1 MAYST
6 LTPLGSTPPSTLAA
20 HGSSPNRLDGQ
31 AHSVFDAVSSTV
43 RVTIDDPSGVVAAD
57 IVLAADTVADKWTA
71 VRVAIHGNADSSVA
85 TRLNRLLKGF
95 TLDGLPSSKPPVL
108 RKYWRTKSM
117 ALGFKRKSV
126 ALPAAI
132 VLRTNKKGTATYW
145 SLVGGG
151 SATGSKSPAA
161 AAVPSTTAPV
171 SEPKAKST
179 SSAPKTPAPAAKA
192 APTPSGV
199 LPAGHPGIF
208 RMLPK
213 KAKFEVWQDASTKR
227 KLENALAQHTAGER
241 IFVVLRGP
249 SGAGKTVSAMDLA
262 RAHNL
267 PFWKVDVAGL
277 RDFGDWAGYNQP
289 TTKDGVMVMDYV
301 QSQFIEA
308 VRADGPYAGIPR
320 LVLLDE
326 ITRVETPGALNAT
339 LPILDGTGSI
349 YVADAKR
356 SILIDPTVLFV
367 GTANIG
373 AAFSGAVTLDLA
385 FVNRST
391 HTIPVDFPPERSEV
405 KVLKDQTGVDDET
418 AKRFVQVAKQ
428 TRLMASNGELP
439 AGVSTRQLVAACN
452 SVMAASPL
460 TPLEAA
466 ESAFVDTYS
475 DEGGTSSQRSKVWN
489 AMNGVL
495 RGYLPPSQRTEPD
508 SPAGVTPS
516 TATSGSTTTTTL

>member
-1 MAYST
+1 VAYTT
-6 LTPLGSTPPSTLAA
+6 LTPLVSVKPSAMA
-20 HGSSPNRLDGQ
+20 SSSVVALDAQ
-31 AHSVFDAVSSTV
+31 ASYRYDTVASTV
-43 RVTIDDPSGVVAAD
+43 VVRIDDASGIEAAT
-57 IVLAADTVADKWTA
+57 IALAVDNVADKWSA
-71 VRVAIHGNADSSVA
+71 VRVAINGNADSSAA
-85 TRLNRLLKGF
+85 TRLNRLLKDF
-95 TLDGLPSSKPPVL
+95 VLDGLPSSKPPVL

-126 ALPAAI
+126 SLPAAI

-151 SATGSKSPAA
+151 SATG
-161 AAVPSTTAPV
+161 T
-171 SEPKAKST
+171 
-179 SSAPKTPAPAAKA
+179 KTPAIAKA
-192 APTPSGV
+192 APTEPVASEPKAETASSTPKTPASSAHKTSG
-199 LPAGHPGIF
+199 LPEKHPGIF

-227 KLENALAQHTAGER
+227 KLENALAQHSAGER
-241 IFVVLRGP
+241 TFVILRGP

-262 RAHNL
+262 RSHNL

-289 TTKDGVMVMDYV
+289 TSENGVMVMDYV
-301 QSQFIEA
+301 PSQFIEA
-308 VRADGPYAGIPR
+308 VRADGPYGGIPR

-339 LPILDGTGSI
+339 LPILDGTGTI

-356 SILIDPTVLFV
+356 SILIDPAVFFV

-373 AAFSGAVTLDLA
+373 AAFSGTTVLDLA

-405 KVLKDQTGVDDET
+405 KVLRDQTGTDGET

-428 TRLMASNGELP
+428 TRVMAANGELP
-439 AGVSTRQLVAACN
+439 MGVSTRQLVAACN
-452 SVMAASPL
+452 AVMASVPL
-460 TPLEAA
+460 APVEAA
-466 ESAFVDTYS
+466 EAAFVDSYD
-475 DEGGTSSQRSKVWN
+475 DEGGTSSQRHKVWN
-489 AMNGVL
+489 AVNGVL
-495 RGYLPPSQRTEPD
+495 RGYEPPNQRTEPD